1 MLNMTGFREEAP
13 SGRRSESRHR
23 LADVNAEISEL
34 TSRIIS
40 LQARARKSFDEY
52 VATIN
57 RLVQIAR
64 EMAPKL

>member
-1 MLNMTGFREEAP
+1 MLNLMGLRENAP
-13 SGRRSESRHR
+13 RVRGSDPQRRPT
-23 LADVNAEISEL
+23 DVDAEISAL
-34 TSRIIS
+34 ASRIIS